1 MFISWAVKIASEF
14 LNFDKDIPLL
24 NQWKSQIVLG
34 KKSSQWAM
42 DAKTNILEIF
52 IFHKALPM
60 IRNNTFPDII
70 VKSHL
75 MPFTKNQK
83 QFTYLKTTM
92 VLL

>member
-1 MFISWAVKIASEF
+1 MFISLGVKIANDF
-14 LNFDKDIPLL
+14 LNFNKYIPLL

-34 KKSSQWAM
+34 KKSTQWAM

-60 IRNNTFPDII
+60 IRNNTFPWYI
-70 VKSHL
+70 SRFHL
-75 MPFTKNQK
+75 MPFAKNQK
-83 QFTYLKTTM
+83 QFTYLKNTV